1 MFFEIQ
7 SAHLTA
13 FLKTRC
19 KKLGRQS
26 RSVDRRRAGVGASMF
41 KSASMFKGG
50 GRIRKIYCE

>member
-50 GRIRKIYCE
+50 SYNMI